1 MIMLKSL
8 IVGIDPG
15 TNLGLAVIDDN
26 GNIIDKLSGKNIQ
39 NEDIIKYISDLKYVV
54 LIATDKKEIPKTILD
69 IASKLNIGVYSPKED
84 ISLETKNKYYKDE
97 NLKNIFENNHEFDA
111 YISAIE
117 ALKKLKEIFKKAK
130 RFSESQ
136 EEYIKI
142 LKYTLRNRKV
152 EVVSA
157 KNNLREKEKEIKK
170 EKKRK
175 KRKSDKKDIEIV
187 KVIIKNKKDREEKKK
202 IIEEINKKYI
212 ELLNDYNILSKIL
225 TERLKIDDNIVPK
238 ISFLYLNKLYYNK
251 IFIDEFKEEYITY
264 YKNKDTRFF
273 VKKEDLMEAKNIL
286 PRFYVIDEFKEL
298 KNFIIAEKFH
308 EEKSNIIEKNID
320 EERLKKILKNYREH
334 RLQNLL

>member
-1 MIMLKSL
+1 MLKSL

-39 NEDIIKYISDLKYVV
+39 NEDIIKYISDFKYVV

-84 ISLETKNKYYKDE
+84 ISLEIKNKYYQDE

-117 ALKKLKEIFKKAK
+117 ALKKLKEIFEKAK
-130 RFSESQ
+130 RFSENQ
-136 EEYIKI
+136 DEYIKI
-142 LKYTLRNRKV
+142 LRYILKNRKV

-157 KNNLREKEKEIKK
+157 KNNLREKEKEIKN

-175 KRKSDKKDIEIV
+175 KKKINKKDIEIV
-187 KVIIKNKKDREEKKK
+187 KIVIKNKKEQKEKEK
-202 IIEEINKKYI
+202 IIEELNKKYI

-225 TERLKIDDNIVPK
+225 TERLKIDDNIIPK

-251 IFIDEFKEEYITY
+251 IFIDEFKEEYIIY
-264 YKNKDTRFF
+264 YKNKDVKFF

-286 PRFYVIDEFKEL
+286 PRFFVTDEFKEL

-308 EEKSNIIEKNID
+308 EEKSNIIEKDID
-320 EERLKKILKNYREH
+320 KERLKKILKNYREH

>member
-1 MIMLKSL
+1 MLKSL

-157 KNNLREKEKEIKK
+157 KNNLREKEKEIKE

-273 VKKEDLMEAKNIL
+273 VKKENLIEAKNIF
-286 PRFYVIDEFKEL
+286 PRFYIIDEFKEL
-298 KNFIIAEKFH
+298 KNFIIIKKFH
-308 EEKSNIIEKNID
+308 EEKSNIIEKDID

-334 RLQNLL
+334 RLQDLL

>member
-1 MIMLKSL
+1 MLKSL

-157 KNNLREKEKEIKK
+157 KNNLREKEKEIKE

-212 ELLNDYNILSKIL
+212 KLLNDYNILSKIL
-225 TERLKIDDNIVPK
+225 TERLKIDDNIIPK

-264 YKNKDTRFF
+264 YKNKDTKFF
-273 VKKEDLMEAKNIL
+273 VKKENLIEAKNIF

-298 KNFIIAEKFH
+298 KNFIIIEKFY
-308 EEKSNIIEKNID
+308 EEKSNIIEKDID

>member
-1 MIMLKSL
+1 MLKSL

-26 GNIIDKLSGKNIQ
+26 GNVIDKLSGKNIQ
-39 NEDIIKYISDLKYVV
+39 NEDIIKYISDLKYAV

-84 ISLETKNKYYKDE
+84 ISLEIKNKYYQDE

-117 ALKKLKEIFKKAK
+117 ALKKLKEIFEKAK
-130 RFSESQ
+130 RFSENQ
-136 EEYIKI
+136 DEYIKI
-142 LKYTLRNRKV
+142 LRYILKNRKV
-152 EVVSA
+152 EVVAA
-157 KNNLREKEKEIKK
+157 KNNLREKEKEIKNG
-170 EKKRK
+170 KKRK
-175 KRKSDKKDIEIV
+175 RRKKEKKDIEIV
-187 KVIIKNKKDREEKKK
+187 KVVIKNKKEQKEKEK
-202 IIEEINKKYI
+202 IIEELNKKYI

-225 TERLKIDDNIVPK
+225 TERLKIDDNIIPK

-251 IFIDEFKEEYITY
+251 IFIDEFKEEYIIY
-264 YKNKDTRFF
+264 YKNKDVKFF
-273 VKKEDLMEAKNIL
+273 VKKEDLIEAKNIL

-308 EEKSNIIEKNID
+308 EEKSNIIEKDID

-334 RLQNLL
+334 RLQNLLQ

>member
-1 MIMLKSL
+1 MLKSL

-39 NEDIIKYISDLKYVV
+39 NEDIVKYISDLKYVV

-69 IASKLNIGVYSPKED
+69 IASKLNVGVYSPKED
-84 ISLETKNKYYKDE
+84 ISLETKSKYYKDE

-157 KNNLREKEKEIKK
+157 KNNLREKEKEIKE

-187 KVIIKNKKDREEKKK
+187 KIIIKNKKDQEEKKK

-225 TERLKIDDNIVPK
+225 TERLKIDDNIIPK

-264 YKNKDTRFF
+264 YKNKDTKFF
-273 VKKEDLMEAKNIL
+273 VKKENLIEAKNIF
-286 PRFYVIDEFKEL
+286 PRFYIIDEFKEL
-298 KNFIIAEKFH
+298 KNFIIIEKFH

-320 EERLKKILKNYREH
+320 KEQLKKILKNYREH

>member
-1 MIMLKSL
+1 MLKSL

-69 IASKLNIGVYSPKED
+69 IASKLNIGIYSPKED
-84 ISLETKNKYYKDE
+84 ISLEIKNKYYKDE

-117 ALKKLKEIFKKAK
+117 ALKKLKEIFEKAR
-130 RFSESQ
+130 RFSENQ
-136 EEYIKI
+136 DEYIKI
-142 LKYTLRNRKV
+142 LRYILKNRKV
-152 EVVSA
+152 EVVAA
-157 KNNLREKEKEIKK
+157 KNNLREKEKEIKN

-175 KRKSDKKDIEIV
+175 RRKKEKKDIEIV
-187 KVIIKNKKDREEKKK
+187 KVIIKNKKEQKEKEK
-202 IIEEINKKYI
+202 IIEELNKKYI

-225 TERLKIDDNIVPK
+225 TERLRIDDNIIPK

-251 IFIDEFKEEYITY
+251 IFIDEFKEEYIIY
-264 YKNKDTRFF
+264 YKNKDVKFF

-298 KNFIIAEKFH
+298 KNFIIVERFH
-308 EEKSNIIEKNID
+308 EEKSNIIEKDID
-320 EERLKKILKNYREH
+320 EEKLKKILKNYREH

>member
-1 MIMLKSL
+1 MLKSL

-157 KNNLREKEKEIKK
+157 KNNLREKEKEIKE

-238 ISFLYLNKLYYNK
+238 ISFLYLNKLYYKK

-264 YKNKDTRFF
+264 YKNKDTKFF
-273 VKKEDLMEAKNIL
+273 VKKENLIEAKNIF
-286 PRFYVIDEFKEL
+286 PRFYIIDEFKEL
-298 KNFIIAEKFH
+298 KNFIIIEKFH
-308 EEKSNIIEKNID
+308 EEKSNIIEKDID

>member
-1 MIMLKSL
+1 MLKSL

-84 ISLETKNKYYKDE
+84 ISLEIKNKYYQDE

-117 ALKKLKEIFKKAK
+117 ALKKLKEIFEKAK
-130 RFSESQ
+130 RFSENQ
-136 EEYIKI
+136 DEYIKI
-142 LKYTLRNRKV
+142 LKYILKNRKV
-152 EVVSA
+152 EVVAA
-157 KNNLREKEKEIKK
+157 KNNLREKEKEIKNG
-170 EKKRK
+170 KKRK
-175 KRKSDKKDIEIV
+175 RRKKEKKDIEIV
-187 KVIIKNKKDREEKKK
+187 KVVIKNKKEQKEKEK
-202 IIEEINKKYI
+202 IIEELNKKYI

-225 TERLKIDDNIVPK
+225 TERLKIDDNIIPK

-251 IFIDEFKEEYITY
+251 IFIDEFKEEYIIY
-264 YKNKDTRFF
+264 YKNKDVKFF

-286 PRFYVIDEFKEL
+286 PKFYVIDEFKEL
-298 KNFIIAEKFH
+298 KNFIIADKFH
-308 EEKSNIIEKNID
+308 EEKSNIIEKDID

-334 RLQNLL
+334 RLQNLLQ

>member
-1 MIMLKSL
+1 MLKSL

-157 KNNLREKEKEIKK
+157 KNNLREKEKEIKE

-273 VKKEDLMEAKNIL
+273 VKKENLIEAKNIF
-286 PRFYVIDEFKEL
+286 PRFYIIDEFKEL
-298 KNFIIAEKFH
+298 KNFIIIEKFH
-308 EEKSNIIEKNID
+308 EEKSNIIEKDID

-334 RLQNLL
+334 RLQDLL

>member
-1 MIMLKSL
+1 MLKSL

-15 TNLGLAVIDDN
+15 TNLGLVVIDDN

-39 NEDIIKYISDLKYVV
+39 NEDIIKYISNLKYVV

-69 IASKLNIGVYSPKED
+69 IASKLNIGVYNPKED
-84 ISLETKNKYYKDE
+84 ISLEIKNKYYKDE

-130 RFSESQ
+130 KVSESQ

-142 LKYTLRNRKV
+142 LRYILKNRKV
-152 EVVSA
+152 EAVSA
-157 KNNLREKEKEIKK
+157 KNNLIEKEKEIKK

-175 KRKSDKKDIEIV
+175 RKKKDKKDIEII
-187 KVIIKNKKDREEKKK
+187 KVIIKNKNKQEKEKV
-202 IIEEINKKYI
+202 IDELNKKYI
-212 ELLNDYNILSKIL
+212 ELLKDYNILSKIL
-225 TERLKIDDNIVPK
+225 TERLRIDDNIIPK

-251 IFIDEFKEEYITY
+251 IFIDELKEEYIVY
-264 YKNKDTRFF
+264 YKSKDTKFF
-273 VKKEDLMEAKNIL
+273 VKKENLIEAKNIFQK
-286 PRFYVIDEFKEL
+286 FYVVDEFKEL
-298 KNFIIAEKFH
+298 KNFIIIEKFH
-308 EEKSNIIEKNID
+308 EEKSDIIEKDID

-334 RLQNLL
+334 HLQNLI

>member
-1 MIMLKSL
+1 MLKSL

-84 ISLETKNKYYKDE
+84 ISLETKSKYYKDE

-117 ALKKLKEIFKKAK
+117 ALKKLKEIFEKAK

-157 KNNLREKEKEIKK
+157 KNNLREKEKEIKE

-187 KVIIKNKKDREEKKK
+187 KVIIKNKKDKEEKKK

-225 TERLKIDDNIVPK
+225 TERLKIDDNIIPK

-264 YKNKDTRFF
+264 YKNKDTKFF
-273 VKKEDLMEAKNIL
+273 VKKENLIEAKNIF
-286 PRFYVIDEFKEL
+286 PRFYIIDEFKEL
-298 KNFIIAEKFH
+298 KNFIIIEKFH

>member
-1 MIMLKSL
+1 MLKSL

-54 LIATDKKEIPKTILD
+54 LITTDKKEIPKTILD
-69 IASKLNIGVYSPKED
+69 IASKLNIGVYNPKED
-84 ISLETKNKYYKDE
+84 ISLEIKNKYYQDE

-117 ALKKLKEIFKKAK
+117 ALKKLKEIFEKAK
-130 RFSESQ
+130 KVSESQ

-142 LKYTLRNRKV
+142 LRYILKNRKV
-152 EVVSA
+152 EVVAA
-157 KNNLREKEKEIKK
+157 KNNLREKEKEIKN

-175 KRKSDKKDIEIV
+175 RRKKEKKDIEIV
-187 KVIIKNKKDREEKKK
+187 KVIIKNKKEQKEKEKV
-202 IIEEINKKYI
+202 IEELNKKYI

-225 TERLKIDDNIVPK
+225 TERLKIDDNIIPK

-251 IFIDEFKEEYITY
+251 IFIDEFKEEYIIY
-264 YKNKDTRFF
+264 YKNKDVKFF
-273 VKKEDLMEAKNIL
+273 VKKEDLMEVKNIL
-286 PRFYVIDEFKEL
+286 PRFYAIDEFKEL
-298 KNFIIAEKFH
+298 KNFIIIEKFH
-308 EEKSNIIEKNID
+308 EEKSNITEKDID

-334 RLQNLL
+334 RLQNLLQ

>member
-1 MIMLKSL
+1 MLKSL

-84 ISLETKNKYYKDE
+84 ISLEIKNKYYQDE

-117 ALKKLKEIFKKAK
+117 ALKKLKEIFEKAK
-130 RFSESQ
+130 RFSENQ
-136 EEYIKI
+136 DEYIKI
-142 LKYTLRNRKV
+142 LRYILKNRKV
-152 EVVSA
+152 EVVAA
-157 KNNLREKEKEIKK
+157 KNNLREKEKEIKN

-175 KRKSDKKDIEIV
+175 KKKINKKEIEIV
-187 KVIIKNKKDREEKKK
+187 KVVIKNKKEQKEREK
-202 IIEEINKKYI
+202 IIEELNKKYI

-225 TERLKIDDNIVPK
+225 TERLKIDDNIIPK

-251 IFIDEFKEEYITY
+251 IFIDEFKEEYIIY
-264 YKNKDTRFF
+264 YKNKDVKFF
-273 VKKEDLMEAKNIL
+273 VRKEDLMEAKNIL

-308 EEKSNIIEKNID
+308 EEKSNIIEKDID

-334 RLQNLL
+334 RLQNLLK